1 MREVETLRAV
11 LDAMKGKVF
20 PGGAGQM
27 GAMPTSSR
35 GGVDGLAKKAALAE
49 YELQRAE
56 LQSRIADYLG
66 YVPSHASL
74 DGSDAR
80 RL

>member
-1 MREVETLRAV
+1 MDRV
-11 LDAMKGKVF
+11 
-20 PGGAGQM
+20 
-27 GAMPTSSR
+27 
-35 GGVDGLAKKAALAE
+35 AKKAALAE